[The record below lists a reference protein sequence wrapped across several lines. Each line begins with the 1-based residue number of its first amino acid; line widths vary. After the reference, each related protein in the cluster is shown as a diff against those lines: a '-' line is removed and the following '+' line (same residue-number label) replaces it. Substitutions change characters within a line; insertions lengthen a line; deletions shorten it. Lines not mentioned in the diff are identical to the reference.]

1 MLVNGTPYRS
11 IWRDPE
17 GAVVIIDQR
26 WLPHKFEEVTLAT
39 SQESVVAIRDML
51 VRGAPLI
58 GVTAAYGMAIAMAE
72 DPSGENLKDAG
83 LRLNAA
89 RPTAVNLAWAVTRM
103 QARWRTSNRRAAR
116 TPP

>member
-1 MLVNGTPYRS
+1 M
-11 IWRDPE
+11 
-17 GAVVIIDQR
+17 
-26 WLPHKFEEVTLAT
+26 LAT

-72 DPSGENLKDAG
+72 DPSDENLKDAG
-83 LRLNAA
+83 LRLNTA
-89 RPTAVNLAWAVTRM
+89 RPTAVNLAGPSHACR
-103 QARWRTSNRRAAR
+103 ARWRTSNRRAAR